1 MRIFLEILK
10 LSDGGTFPKTARLPS
25 EFCVVTRVET
35 SRLYI
40 VGSSQIPLIIIA
52 VEGCTML
59 KTCSLLVLRDARFG
73 GSNGPRTK
81 SKRSP
86 NKVRTKSERE
96 REPAILFLAIAS
108 FSLVFTLGINTRSY
122 RYLELKQTAGV
133 LHFSLNRRVF
143 KQCTPQGNILEVDPV
158 CLKFVVH
165 ALFCILRSDIL
176 FTCHRA
182 LLIFE

>member
-10 LSDGGTFPKTARLPS
+10 LKDGGTFPKTARLPS

-52 VEGCTML
+52 VEGCTHAENML
-59 KTCSLLVLRDARFG
+59 AV
-73 GSNGPRTK
+73 GSTRRAILGFE
-81 SKRSP
+81 RSP

-158 CLKFVVH
+158 CLKFVVR

>member
-10 LSDGGTFPKTARLPS
+10 LKDGGTFPKTARLPS

-52 VEGCTML
+52 VEGCTHAENML
-59 KTCSLLVLRDARFG
+59 AV
-73 GSNGPRTK
+73 GSTRRAILGFE
-81 SKRSP
+81 RSP

-122 RYLELKQTAGV
+122 RYLELKQTA

-143 KQCTPQGNILEVDPV
+143 KQVYTTRQNSRSRCG
-158 CLKFVVH
+158 
-165 ALFCILRSDIL
+165 LFCILRSDIL